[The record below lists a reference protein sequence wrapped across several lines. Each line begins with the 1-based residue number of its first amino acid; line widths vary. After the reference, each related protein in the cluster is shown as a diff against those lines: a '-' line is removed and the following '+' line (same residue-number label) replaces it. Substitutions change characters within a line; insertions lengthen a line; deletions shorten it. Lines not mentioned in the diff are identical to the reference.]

1 MHCTDKSSPV
11 SSKAFLDIQAT
22 IDFGLTLKRI
32 CDMIRTYSDILLFT
46 FYFLSASWRI
56 FHFHSVNSSVVIL
69 GFVDTICTMLESKPI
84 SISISLFQFID
95 IASRKLGPLLTS
107 FLYLQFVIFL
117 GSPVKTKSLCC
128 WQLHSTMPLPH
139 VISPIVSMED
149 AVSL

>member
-1 MHCTDKSSPV
+1 MHCTDKYSPV
-11 SSKAFLDIQAT
+11 SSKEFLDIQAT

-84 SISISLFQFID
+84 SISISLFQFND
-95 IASRKLGPLLTS
+95 IASRKLGP
-107 FLYLQFVIFL
+107 
-117 GSPVKTKSLCC
+117 
-128 WQLHSTMPLPH
+128 
-139 VISPIVSMED
+139 
-149 AVSL
+149 